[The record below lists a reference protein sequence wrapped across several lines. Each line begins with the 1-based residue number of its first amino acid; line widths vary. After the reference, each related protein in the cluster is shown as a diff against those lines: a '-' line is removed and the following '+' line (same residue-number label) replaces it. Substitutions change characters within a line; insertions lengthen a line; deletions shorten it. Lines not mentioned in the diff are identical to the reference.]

1 MLYHGSSLLRSWEAT
16 DEESSHH
23 CSGFKQ
29 HRNKKGPMFKVIY
42 SDLSPFMGGNLDRM
56 GVYSC
61 GKLAEHGD
69 INGISTASI
78 ALRIEKLRQA

>member
-1 MLYHGSSLLRSWEAT
+1 
-16 DEESSHH
+16 
-23 CSGFKQ
+23 
-29 HRNKKGPMFKVIY
+29 MFKVIY
-42 SDLSPFMGGNLDRM
+42 SDLSPFLGGNLDRM

-61 GKLAEHGD
+61 GKPAEHGD